1 MPLLL
6 TRRDRLAREGL
17 GVSRNGDAFAL
28 ASPAVQPWQLP
39 NSRDEA
45 FFFETVTLSLWQGE
59 EEGVLGEGHARRL
72 EGFLL
77 CSDSCCVRMI
87 LKIASLQWGRKML
100 YEDFSNDLGIPVG
113 PVFLTSVPE
122 LAVVARELSDTR
134 LLQLY

>member
-59 EEGVLGEGHARRL
+59 EEGVLGEGHVRRL
-72 EGFLL
+72 EGCPAVF
-77 CSDSCCVRMI
+77 
-87 LKIASLQWGRKML
+87 G
-100 YEDFSNDLGIPVG
+100 DF
-113 PVFLTSVPE
+113 
-122 LAVVARELSDTR
+122 
-134 LLQLY
+134 

>member
-1 MPLLL
+1 MKVASCLVDIA
-6 TRRDRLAREGL
+6 RRGGSDDAIAADEERSFGT
-17 GVSRNGDAFAL
+17 GDAFAL

-77 CSDSCCVRMI
+77 CSDSCCVR
-87 LKIASLQWGRKML
+87 
-100 YEDFSNDLGIPVG
+100 
-113 PVFLTSVPE
+113 
-122 LAVVARELSDTR
+122 
-134 LLQLY
+134 